1 MDHCTGEKLKSFNQL
16 LQIWI
21 TVWILLLT
29 WGLVGREREPLVA
42 RITVWFELSGSSSS
56 SSSSSLLSTELPPLQ
71 SSAAA
76 TLSTVSTAAAG
87 AGSAILYT

>member
-56 SSSSSLLSTELPPLQ
+56 SSSSLLSTELPPLQ